1 MNGVWYSNG
10 YCTLMVEFSKI
21 LFQVEVDDDDEAIGD
36 DGDDGYNPNEMKIK
50 SGIAKSV
57 HDQVI
62 TKLIIGVLNVLY
74 SFPKYSVV
82 PKSVHDQVIT
92 KRLFN

>member
-1 MNGVWYSNG
+1 M
-10 YCTLMVEFSKI
+10 
-21 LFQVEVDDDDEAIGD
+21 FQVEVDDDDEAIGD

-62 TKLIIGVLNVLY
+62 TKRLKSRLKIPMQWVSDYRSFECPLY
-74 SFPKYSVV
+74 SSPKYSVV
-82 PKSVHDQVIT
+82 PITGHWDKSNHYVKGLLVVC
-92 KRLFN
+92 